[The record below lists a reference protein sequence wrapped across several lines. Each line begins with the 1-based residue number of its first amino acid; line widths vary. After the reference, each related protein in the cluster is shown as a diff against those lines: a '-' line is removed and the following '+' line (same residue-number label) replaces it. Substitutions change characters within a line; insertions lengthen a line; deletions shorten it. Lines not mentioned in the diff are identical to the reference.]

1 MRPVKQFIR
10 YAIPSVVSMWVFSIY
25 TMADGIFVARGV
37 GETALAAVN
46 IAMPFINGIFAVSLW
61 LAVGA
66 STLIAMALGAGD
78 KKRADS
84 LFTMNI
90 VVLTLLSITITLLA
104 YTHLDQ
110 LAAFL
115 GATELTQTYVQ
126 DYLRIIILFSGCFI
140 VSYCLEVLVKTD
152 GFPILATVGVTI
164 SALTNILLDYLMVI
178 RWGWGVQGAAFAT
191 GLAQLVLLVIFL
203 VHFASRRSSL
213 NFARFDLKLLRSYK
227 RILPIGFSDCITE
240 FSTGLVTFMFNRT
253 ILAVLGED
261 AIVSYTIITYVNTL
275 ALMTMIGITQGM
287 QPLVSFACGQHDRPT
302 EHRLLRYGLIAVLA
316 CALLAFGLCQALAQ
330 PLAAIFIQ
338 AEHQALLTYSVYALR
353 LFAWSF
359 LLLGFN
365 VIIAGFFAAIER
377 PAASLTISLSRGLLL
392 VPVGLA
398 LAIFL
403 GGPDKLWLATTIS
416 EGLTLLATLFLLQ
429 RYFQRCRLIQTAQSH
444 KH

>member
-1 MRPVKQFIR
+1 MRPVQQFVR
-10 YAIPSVVSMWVFSIY
+10 YAIPSVIAMWVFSIY

-66 STLIAMALGAGD
+66 STLIAMALGSGD
-78 KKRADS
+78 QKRANG

-90 VVLTLLSITITLLA
+90 VVLTLLSIVITLLA

-110 LAAFL
+110 LASFL
-115 GATELTQTYVQ
+115 GATELTQAYVK

-152 GFPILATVGVTI
+152 GFPVLATVGVSI
-164 SALTNILLDYLMVI
+164 SALANIILDYFMVI
-178 RWGWGVQGAAFAT
+178 RWGWGVQGAALAT
-191 GLAQLVLLVIFL
+191 GIAQLALLVIFL
-203 VHFASRRSSL
+203 FHFISRRSTL
-213 NFARFDLKLLRSYK
+213 AFTRFDCKLLSNYK
-227 RILPIGFSDCITE
+227 RILPIGFSDCITD

-253 ILAVLGED
+253 ILAFLGND

-287 QPLVSFACGQHDRPT
+287 QPLVSFACGQHNRT
-302 EHRLLRYGLIAVLA
+302 SAHQMLRYGLTAVSG
-316 CALLAFGLCQALAQ
+316 CAILAFILCQALAQ
-330 PLAAIFIQ
+330 PLAGIFIQ
-338 AEHQALLTYSVYALR
+338 AEHQTLLAYSVYALR

-359 LLLGFN
+359 LILGFN
-365 VIIAGFFAAIER
+365 VVIAGFFAAVER
-377 PAASLTISLSRGLLL
+377 PAASLIISLCRGLVL

-398 LAIFL
+398 VSIAL
-403 GGPDKLWLATTIS
+403 GGANKLWLATSIS
-416 EGLTLLATLFLLQ
+416 EGLTLLATVFLLWQ
-429 RYFQRCRLIQTAQSH
+429 YLKRCRLIEKAKAQRP
-444 KH
+444 